1 MFSILNQRW
10 LVLLQERE
18 LMSHMNIQKRP
29 PHQNW
34 LKSFLHW
41 CRQKL
46 SL

>member
-10 LVLLQERE
+10 LVLRQERE
-18 LMSHMNIQKRP
+18 LMSQMNIRQQA
-29 PHQNW
+29 HQNW

-46 SL
+46 GL